1 MGRCTVCPDRHSITL
16 RPDCIEPGPTS
27 VARTLPKVGSIAN
40 HLFCPLEIQTVP
52 HQIRFSDDL
61 GERSTGGQFL
71 YETGGIRD
79 DGFERQRDAS
89 SGRRTLL
96 SVAIFGRTGGWPE
109 ELGASLLIRQ
119 PSKGRKEA
127 SGWLDSS
134 MGVLYRSRGIAIASL
149 HMQLIGTLAT
159 LVILEVSSSP
169 RCAIIRRRPP

>member
-1 MGRCTVCPDRHSITL
+1 M
-16 RPDCIEPGPTS
+16 
-27 VARTLPKVGSIAN
+27 
-40 HLFCPLEIQTVP
+40 
-52 HQIRFSDDL
+52 
-61 GERSTGGQFL
+61 
-71 YETGGIRD
+71 YEAGGIRD
-79 DGFERQRDAS
+79 DGFERQRDAF

-96 SVAIFGRTGGWPE
+96 SVAIFGRTGEWPE

-119 PSKGRKEA
+119 PSEGRKKA

-149 HMQLIGTLAT
+149 HMPLIGTLAT